1 MARLLYRLGT
11 TAYRRWPVFIG
22 GWLLLAVVV
31 GGLAGAISKPFSDE
45 FSIPG
50 IPSEKAA
57 TLQKDLFPASG
68 DAFDDASVNVVL
80 AAPEGSTL
88 DDATYGP
95 VVEKL
100 VGDIKA
106 LPQMKADT
114 PEQPANPQLGNPV
127 QLAAQ
132 QQKQFVDAATSAGGD
147 VAAARANAA
156 AVSPSA
162 EDGRVGVMSFS
173 WDVKTPADV
182 KESSVEKLDAA
193 LDTAREAGL
202 TAEINGAGSKT
213 QPELGLTSEA
223 IGIGVAL
230 VVLVLTFGALVA
242 AGMPLV
248 TAVLGVGIGLSGVTA
263 LTAVMD
269 LNSSTTILASMIGL
283 AVGIDYALFILAR
296 YRNELQHT
304 DDRQHAAGIAVGTAG
319 SAVVFAGLT
328 VLIALAALSV
338 VNIPFLTAMGLAAAA
353 TVLVAV
359 LVALTLLPAILGL
372 LKSKAFGGTVRR
384 YRPTR
389 DAEGRVL
396 NNGVRW
402 ARLVGKQPLAF
413 AAVVVIALGALA
425 VPLKDLHLAFPTD
438 STSSPDTTQ
447 RKASDLMSEYFGPGR
462 EGPLLT
468 VVDARDVPDGQRD
481 QAFADVAAWASE
493 QKDVANAQVLATNA
507 VIDPASGEVTTPATG
522 ALVQIT
528 PSTGPDDTATQDL
541 LLSLRDGQS
550 GIEARTGTTIGITG
564 LTAITTDISDR
575 LSSALPIYLAI
586 VIGLAFILLM
596 LVFRSIL
603 VPLTATAGFL
613 LSVLATLGV
622 TVAIFQEGTFG
633 LFDPQPIVSF
643 MPIFLIG
650 LVFGLAMDYQVF
662 LVTRMREAHVHGMST
677 REAVVDGFRNS
688 ARVVTAAATIM
699 IAVFAA
705 FMLQSE
711 PIVQSMGFA
720 LASAIVFD
728 AFIVR
733 LVLIPALLFL
743 LGEKAWW
750 LPGWLDRIL
759 PNVDVEGESLDRTP
773 PSARKD
779 AEGRGDGA
787 GGVGSPELTR
797 V

>member
-1 MARLLYRLGT
+1 MARLLYRLGS
-11 TAYRRWPVFIG
+11 TAFRRWPLFIA
-22 GWLLLAVVV
+22 GWLLLAVAA
-31 GGLAGAISKPFSDE
+31 GSLAAAFSKPFTDE

-50 IPSEKAA
+50 IPSEQAA
-57 TLQKDLFPASG
+57 EMQKDLFPQSG

-88 DDATYGP
+88 ADATYAP
-95 VVEKL
+95 VISGLVE
-100 VGDIKA
+100 DILG
-106 LPQMKADT
+106 LPQMSDDPA
-114 PEQPANPQLGNPV
+114 ANPQLGNPV
-127 QLAAQ
+127 ELARAQTQQYLDAAQ
-132 QQKQFVDAATSAGGD
+132 ASGGD
-147 VAAARANAA
+147 RGQARTDAK
-156 AVSPSA
+156 AVSPLA
-162 EDGRVGVMSFS
+162 DGGRVGIMTYS
-173 WDVKTPADV
+173 WDVDSPADV
-182 KESSVEKLDAA
+182 KETSVEALDEVLDAA
-193 LDTAREAGL
+193 RAEGL
-202 TAEINGAGSKT
+202 TAEVNGPGSQT

-230 VVLVLTFGALVA
+230 IVLVLTFGALVA

-248 TAVLGVGIGLSGVTA
+248 TAIIGVGIGLSGVTA
-263 LTAVMD
+263 MTALMD
-269 LNSSTTILASMIGL
+269 LNSSTTMLASMVGL

-296 YRNELQHT
+296 YRTELHHT
-304 DDRQHAAGIAVGTAG
+304 DDRQHAIGIAVGTAG

-353 TVLVAV
+353 TVFVAV
-359 LVALTLLPAILGL
+359 LVALTLLPAVLGL
-372 LKSKAFGGTVRR
+372 LKSKAFAGRVRR
-384 YRPTR
+384 YDPKR
-389 DAEGRVL
+389 DEHGRVL

-402 ARLVGKQPLAF
+402 ARTVGRYPLVF
-413 AAVVVIALGALA
+413 VAVVVVALGALA
-425 VPLKDLHLAFPTD
+425 LPLKDLHLAFPTD
-438 STSSPDTTQ
+438 STAAPDTTQ
-447 RKASDLMSEYFGPGR
+447 RKASDLISEHFGPGR
-462 EGPLLT
+462 EGPLVT
-468 VVDARDVPDGQRD
+468 VVDASDLAPDARGK
-481 QAFADVAAWASE
+481 AFADVTAWISGLD
-493 QKDVANAQVLATNA
+493 DVANAQVVATNA
-507 VIDPASGEVTTPATG
+507 VVDESGAETEPATG
-522 ALVQIT
+522 ALIQIT
-528 PSTGPDDTATQDL
+528 PTTGPDETATQDL
-541 LLSLRDGQS
+541 LLALRDGES
-550 GIEARTGTTIGITG
+550 GIESETGAAIGITG

-586 VIGLAFILLM
+586 VIGLAFLLLM

-603 VPLTATAGFL
+603 VPLTATLGFL
-613 LSVLATLGV
+613 LSVLATLGA
-622 TVAIFQEGTFG
+622 TVAVFQEGAFG
-633 LFDPQPIVSF
+633 IFDPQPIVSF

-662 LVTRMREAHVHGMST
+662 LVTRMREAHVHGLST

-720 LASAIVFD
+720 LAAAIVFD

-733 LVLIPALLFL
+733 LVLIPALLYL

-759 PNVDVEGESLDRTP
+759 PNVDVEGESLERDSAPVAVPSDDR
-773 PSARKD
+773 
-779 AEGRGDGA
+779 
-787 GGVGSPELTR
+787 ELQK

>member
-1 MARLLYRLGT
+1 MARLLAKLGS
-11 TAYRRWPVFIG
+11 TAYRRWPFFIAA
-22 GWLLLAVVV
+22 WLMLAVVV
-31 GGLAGAISKPFSDE
+31 GGLAGTVAKPFTDE

-57 TLQKDLFPASG
+57 QIQKELFPASG

-80 AAPEGSTL
+80 VAPGGHTL
-88 DDATYGP
+88 DDQTYGP
-95 VVEKL
+95 VVADL
-100 VGDIKA
+100 VDDIRA
-106 LPQMKADT
+106 LPQMADDAA
-114 PEQPANPQLGNPV
+114 ANPSLGNPV
-127 QLAAQ
+127 ELADAQ
-132 QQKQFVDAATSAGGD
+132 RSAYVDRAKAADGD
-147 VAAARANAA
+147 VAAAKADAA

-162 EDGRVGVMSFS
+162 EGGRVGLMTFS

-182 KESSVEKLDAA
+182 EQASIDQLDEALDAA
-193 LDTAREAGL
+193 RDAGL
-202 TAEINGAGSKT
+202 TAEVNGAGSKT
-213 QPELGLTSEA
+213 QPEMGMTSEL
-223 IGIGVAL
+223 IGLAVAL
-230 VVLVLTFGALVA
+230 VVLVLTFGSLVS

-248 TAVLGVGIGLSGVTA
+248 TAVMGVGIGLSGVTA
-263 LTAVMD
+263 MTALMD
-269 LNSSTTILASMIGL
+269 LNSSTTMLASMIGL

-296 YRNELQHT
+296 YRTELHHT
-304 DDRQHAAGIAVGTAG
+304 DDREHAIGIAVGTAG

-328 VLIALAALSV
+328 VLIALSALAV

-353 TVLVAV
+353 TVFVAV
-359 LVALTLLPAILGL
+359 LVALTLLPAVLGM
-372 LKSKAFGGTVRR
+372 LKSKAFGGRVRR
-384 YRPTR
+384 YQPRR
-389 DAEGRVL
+389 DESGQIL

-402 ARLVGKQPLAF
+402 ARTVGRYPVAF
-413 AAVVVIALGALA
+413 AAVVVIGLGALA

-438 STSSPDTTQ
+438 STAAPATTQ
-447 RKASDLMSEYFGPGR
+447 RQASDLISEHFGPGR
-462 EGPLLT
+462 EGPLLA
-468 VVDARDVPDGQRD
+468 VVDAT
-481 QAFADVAAWASE
+481 DVAEGGRDRAFDDVTGWINGLP
-493 QKDVANAQVLATNA
+493 DVANAQVVATNA
-507 VIDPASGEVTTPATG
+507 TYDADGNQTAAATG
-522 ALVQIT
+522 AMIQVT
-528 PSTGPDDTATQDL
+528 PSSGPDETATQDL
-541 LLSLRDGQS
+541 LLALRDGQA
-550 GIEARTGTTIGITG
+550 GIESDTGTTIGITG

-586 VIGLAFILLM
+586 VIGLAFLLLM

-603 VPLTATAGFL
+603 VPLTATLGFL
-613 LSVLATLGV
+613 LSVLATLGA
-622 TVAIFQEGTFG
+622 TVAVFQEGMFG
-633 LFDPQPIVSF
+633 LFEPQPIVSF

-733 LVLIPALLFL
+733 LVLIPATLYL

-750 LPGWLDRIL
+750 LPKWLDRVL
-759 PNVDVEGESLDRTP
+759 PNVDVEGESLERHPASAGPTGDLDDDLDQDR
-773 PSARKD
+773 
-779 AEGRGDGA
+779 ELA
-787 GGVGSPELTR
+787 GV
-797 V
+797 